1 MSKVIFKS
9 SHRASLKVT
18 CFKEFCDVIGGPTCR
33 RDDVP
38 PDGGALE
45 EQEED
50 AEEPDDD
57 VLSVLPGQ
65 LGVAVANLS
74 N

>member
-1 MSKVIFKS
+1 MTGFN
-9 SHRASLKVT
+9 
-18 CFKEFCDVIGGPTCR
+18 EFCDVIGEPPWR

-65 LGVAVANLS
+65 LGIAVANLS